1 MSKRPVERSSTD
13 SGVADASRRRFLQKS
28 LLTAAVVAAGAVA
41 APGPA
46 AAKLKKKTVNYK
58 DEPEGDNNC
67 ANCKHFVADNAC
79 KKVDG
84 AISPNG
90 WCSLWSKMKT

>member
-1 MSKRPVERSSTD
+1 MPKRPSERSETVR
-13 SGVADASRRRFLQKS
+13 GVADVSRRRFLRKA
-28 LLTAAVVAAGAVA
+28 LVAAIVVVTGAAA

-58 DEPEGDNNC
+58 DEPEGDKNC

-84 AISPNG
+84 EISPNG
-90 WCSLWSKMKT
+90 WCSLWSKKRE